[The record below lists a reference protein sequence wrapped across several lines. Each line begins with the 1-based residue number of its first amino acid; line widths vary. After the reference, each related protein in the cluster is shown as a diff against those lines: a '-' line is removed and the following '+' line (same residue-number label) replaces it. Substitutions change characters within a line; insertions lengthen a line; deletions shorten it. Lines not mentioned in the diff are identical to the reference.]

1 MKVRE
6 KNNPTKIEFDPRV
19 IYESLGSKIIE
30 SNSIAIAE
38 QIKNA
43 KDAGAENIIVD
54 FSNINNDLI
63 EIRDDGKGMTLD
75 DVKENWFFVG
85 TNNKNFQAGKLGG
98 KGIGRFS
105 IFKIANIIEIH
116 TISNGKKCSFRLDKN
131 DLEQNESLSELSIDI
146 VEEDTKDENG
156 TSIFLSDL
164 SKLNLLEIQEELENL
179 NLPFEKKCFTLEF
192 PKSYTLNFL
201 EPKNA
206 VQDAPFFAEVEFE
219 GDKIIKY
226 DFTCTYSNQKVYSN
240 NDSSN
245 IQSKIDSKLLTEN
258 IGRTRVYI
266 YNFYFDRKLKNISN
280 QRKTEIE
287 NQFLSAYQ
295 GISVYRNGFK
305 IYGHGIE
312 DWLKLAEKRLMKPGE
327 NIDNKLTF
335 GYILLDQYHSLGLEE
350 KTNREGFFRSDETK
364 YFKAIM
370 NLIITE
376 FGQDRKKAISDIKKF
391 INTNIKE
398 DESKGHQK
406 ESELGDKQNTE
417 SKDTKNED
425 NGYQNG
431 NKGPINGNSK
441 GNKSGGPD
449 TQGRDAQGNQNEYQE
464 PQDEEN
470 QEDQDQNQESQNRG
484 AEGNRDGNDQ
494 EPKNRFTYNKRI
506 GYFNESIKNN
516 IKSDKV
522 KDLVNEITSI
532 DITRYTFATSFLLR
546 SLVEVTMNEYLK
558 VNFNSIKSNFN
569 FYVLDQDKNIKQKI
583 IHSKTGDV
591 TLKDIP
597 ISKKIN
603 DFRTYLNNTANWDKR
618 SLKHLSELSKLID
631 DINLAIHWS
640 EKRVAIDKL
649 QTNWS
654 NSKFFLEYLCSK
666 I

>member
-1 MKVRE
+1 MIVRE

-30 SNSIAIAE
+30 SDSIAIAE

-43 KDAGAENIIVD
+43 KDAGAREIIVD
-54 FSNINNDLI
+54 FSDIHNDLI
-63 EIRDDGKGMTLD
+63 EIRDNGKGMTLD
-75 DVKENWFFVG
+75 EVKENWFFVG

-105 IFKIANIIEIH
+105 IFKIANIVEIH

-131 DLEQNESLSELSIDI
+131 DLEQNESLSELTINI

-156 TSIFLSDL
+156 TIIYLSDL

-179 NLPFEKKCFTLEF
+179 NLPFEEKCFTLEL
-192 PKSYTLNFL
+192 PKSNTINFL

-226 DFTCTYSNQKVYSN
+226 DFICTYSNQKVYSKS
-240 NDSSN
+240 DSSK

-258 IGRTRVYI
+258 IGRTKVYV
-266 YNFYFDRKLKNISN
+266 YNFYFDRKFKNISN
-280 QRKTEIE
+280 LRKTELE

-305 IYGHGIE
+305 IYGHGTE

-335 GYILLDQYHSLGLEE
+335 GYILLDQYQSLGLEE

-370 NLIITE
+370 DSIITE
-376 FGQDRKKAISDIKKF
+376 FGQDRKKAISAIKKF
-391 INTNIKE
+391 INTSRKE
-398 DESKGHQK
+398 AESKDPQK
-406 ESELGDKQNTE
+406 ESEPEVKQNPD
-417 SKDTKNED
+417 SKDTQNED
-425 NGYQNG
+425 TNG
-431 NKGPINGNSK
+431 NQRGGKEPLNGNSRDS
-441 GNKSGGPD
+441 GNQD
-449 TQGRDAQGNQNEYQE
+449 TQGRDAQGNQNQNQEPQGGDNQGDQDRNQE
-464 PQDEEN
+464 PQDGGTQRN
-470 QEDQDQNQESQNRG
+470 QGDDH
-484 AEGNRDGNDQ
+484 Q
-494 EPKNRFTYNKRI
+494 EPKNRFTPNKRI
-506 GYFNESIKNN
+506 GYFDEGIKNR

-522 KDLVNEITSI
+522 KDLINEITTI

-546 SLVEVTMNEYLK
+546 SLVEVSMNEYLK
-558 VNFNSIKSNFN
+558 VNFDNIKSQFK
-569 FYVLDQDKNIKQKI
+569 FYELDQDKNIKQEIKN
-583 IHSKTGDV
+583 SKTGDF

-603 DFRTYLNNTANWDKR
+603 DFRTYLNNTAKLDKR
-618 SLKHLSELSKLID
+618 SLKHLGELAKLID

-640 EKRVAIDKL
+640 EKRVAINTL